1 MAGGILNEGKL
12 ATWLK
17 FLACFD
23 RVMRL
28 RLKGRQM
35 ENINIWQWLIQ
46 QTAAQVQYVL
56 TKNVEIENNS
66 NGN

>member
-28 RLKGRQM
+28 RLKGR
-35 ENINIWQWLIQ
+35 
-46 QTAAQVQYVL
+46 
-56 TKNVEIENNS
+56 
-66 NGN
+66 

>member
-1 MAGGILNEGKL
+1 MAGGILNEGEL

-28 RLKGRQM
+28 RLTGRSM
-35 ENINIWQWLIQ
+35 ENINIWQWLTQ
-46 QTAAQVQYVL
+46 
-56 TKNVEIENNS
+56 
-66 NGN
+66 